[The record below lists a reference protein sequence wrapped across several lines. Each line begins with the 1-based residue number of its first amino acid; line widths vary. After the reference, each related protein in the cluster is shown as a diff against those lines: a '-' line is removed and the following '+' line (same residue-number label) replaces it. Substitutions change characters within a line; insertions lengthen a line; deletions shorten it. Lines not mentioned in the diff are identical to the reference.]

1 MAVDLQAIANMH
13 ANIKAQKEAKRENFK
28 ETLFK
33 IAETN
38 NLRNKKITAVE
49 AGAVDSYLKTLNYNS
64 SDAQIDSAYEMN
76 NEWLAN
82 ANSRETNSKD
92 RQLNQAIYESK
103 NHFDSD
109 VANPETDT
117 TDDDFQQDVKIQV
130 AEIVIKE

>member
-49 AGAVDSYLKTLNYNS
+49 AGAVDSYLKTLNY
-64 SDAQIDSAYEMN
+64 
-76 NEWLAN
+76 L
-82 ANSRETNSKD
+82 
-92 RQLNQAIYESK
+92 
-103 NHFDSD
+103 F
-109 VANPETDT
+109 P
-117 TDDDFQQDVKIQV
+117 
-130 AEIVIKE
+130 